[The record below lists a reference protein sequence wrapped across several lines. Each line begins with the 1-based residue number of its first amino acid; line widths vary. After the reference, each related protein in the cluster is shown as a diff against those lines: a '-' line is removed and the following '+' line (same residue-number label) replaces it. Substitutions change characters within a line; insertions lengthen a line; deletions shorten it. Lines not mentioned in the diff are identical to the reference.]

1 LNEFEWIRFDQFYPL
16 DPCAIEQT
24 PMRYLEHILRYTTYL
39 FLFLFPWQTILLLQ
53 ERFVGGVKW
62 EYGTIGLFTIELLGW
77 VVALLFMMWYTKKN
91 QKSKIKIQNFRWSK
105 DRIFLFSLLLF
116 ISYGLLSSFLAGDS
130 ALAFQHGQWVML
142 GTLLFLLFYIGPVK
156 VKPALWVLVLGSI
169 PVSLLGIWQFL
180 TQSTFASTLLGVSQ
194 HVVFESGTS
203 IIQSPDIGR
212 WLRAYGSFSHP
223 NVFGGYLVFSIA
235 STLLLSFSVQRWK
248 RVGLQAMVVVQ
259 SAALFFTFSR
269 SAWMSTVIVI
279 VSYGVIVVRKKMYRR
294 LAFVVSILLTFSVL
308 SFIYMPLM
316 HTRFFPTSQNEI
328 SSITE
333 RVAGYSNAITLF
345 QEHWLFGVGGG
356 NYTYAFMQLE
366 PSMPVWWYQPVHNV
380 GVLFVVEYGVLG
392 ILLLGFVIVNCMR
405 NFPHKTDLSLVEKLV
420 LKHLCSLKMRNFGLY
435 IGMLIPMLSLD
446 HYLWSS
452 FTGVVLLFAYSGLYM
467 RYISY
472 EISPH
477 VVPI

>member
-1 LNEFEWIRFDQFYPL
+1 
-16 DPCAIEQT
+16 
-24 PMRYLEHILRYTTYL
+24 
-39 FLFLFPWQTILLLQ
+39 
-53 ERFVGGVKW
+53 
-62 EYGTIGLFTIELLGW
+62 
-77 VVALLFMMWYTKKN
+77 
-91 QKSKIKIQNFRWSK
+91 
-105 DRIFLFSLLLF
+105 
-116 ISYGLLSSFLAGDS
+116 
-130 ALAFQHGQWVML
+130 
-142 GTLLFLLFYIGPVK
+142 
-156 VKPALWVLVLGSI
+156 
-169 PVSLLGIWQFL
+169 
-180 TQSTFASTLLGVSQ
+180 
-194 HVVFESGTS
+194 
-203 IIQSPDIGR
+203 
-212 WLRAYGSFSHP
+212 
-223 NVFGGYLVFSIA
+223 
-235 STLLLSFSVQRWK
+235 
-248 RVGLQAMVVVQ
+248 
-259 SAALFFTFSR
+259 
-269 SAWMSTVIVI
+269 
-279 VSYGVIVVRKKMYRR
+279 
-294 LAFVVSILLTFSVL
+294 
-308 SFIYMPLM
+308 MPLM